1 MLVPGQWVANF
12 FNLDRYS
19 VVFGQPKASCMNIS
33 ISSTCRHLVWPL
45 AKWSSKW
52 KTFNCSCLISLF
64 QNGLM
69 KSKMMIYLNRFN
81 EFMSNSYGVPFEDR
95 WLFYIIKLT
104 ASFFFQKEENDAE
117 HNIIKSLVNCF
128 ILLFRYN
135 YV

>member
-1 MLVPGQWVANF
+1 
-12 FNLDRYS
+12 
-19 VVFGQPKASCMNIS
+19 
-33 ISSTCRHLVWPL
+33 
-45 AKWSSKW
+45 
-52 KTFNCSCLISLF
+52 
-64 QNGLM
+64 M